1 MEEGY
6 VAYAFKNSMFIYDKK
21 YFEFLE
27 EEHGFV
33 LKDHSKTFCKLEL
46 ISNLNEDVDGLS
58 SDPICFQDVIE
69 GDKELWDVTLKW
81 PY

>member
-27 EEHGFV
+27 EEHGLV